1 MEAQTPP
8 VQVYHEALPQRKAG
22 INGLAIASFV
32 CSLCWGYGL
41 LSIVSIVFAL
51 VARSQI
57 RKNAEI
63 GRDQPGNGFA
73 IAGLVIGIVGLVITA
88 IIILIA
94 LAAAGSASSTTTTTY

>member
-63 GRDQPGNGFA
+63 TTDVMRIDD
-73 IAGLVIGIVGLVITA
+73 
-88 IIILIA
+88 A
-94 LAAAGSASSTTTTTY
+94 LASGALAFFGDRYPEQNVRVVTIPDASDPRG